1 MIPTSNEMRIEI
13 STKCNYNC
21 IICSRESLTRAHQIM
36 PTEMFEYYVK
46 KIKTET
52 DQYDTFTFSGFGE
65 PLLDREFLRKAEIA
79 KRAGFSNLLLL
90 TNGSLL
96 TVDLFKQLDSLG
108 FFSIRISFYGMNE
121 NSYKAVHNI
130 NGNFFFG
137 RIKKPLTEICKLK
150 RTTKM
155 IFTYNVVEGV
165 NKDDLHEW
173 IYYWEPLADLLEVW
187 KPHNWVDGRSY
198 RDVKE
203 EKLKTCGRPFNGPL
217 QVQADGTVNMCCFD
231 YNGKLLLG
239 DLNIPTLS
247 EIFTSVAYKKI
258 KEHHT
263 YGDFK
268 GSGLICEFCDQRN
281 ADKSDIMVYNSK
293 FDIKERVKMVS
304 TIYNKLI

>member
-108 FFSIRISFYGMNE
+108 FFSIRISFYG
-121 NSYKAVHNI
+121 
-130 NGNFFFG
+130 
-137 RIKKPLTEICKLK
+137 
-150 RTTKM
+150 
-155 IFTYNVVEGV
+155 
-165 NKDDLHEW
+165 
-173 IYYWEPLADLLEVW
+173 
-187 KPHNWVDGRSY
+187 
-198 RDVKE
+198 
-203 EKLKTCGRPFNGPL
+203 
-217 QVQADGTVNMCCFD
+217 
-231 YNGKLLLG
+231 
-239 DLNIPTLS
+239 
-247 EIFTSVAYKKI
+247 
-258 KEHHT
+258 
-263 YGDFK
+263 
-268 GSGLICEFCDQRN
+268 RN
-281 ADKSDIMVYNSK
+281 
-293 FDIKERVKMVS
+293 
-304 TIYNKLI
+304 